1 MIDNAQ
7 FTPRQVTTP
16 NDIQDEKSN
25 IFIRTLFVGTRAIA
39 YEVKCHDKS
48 PNTDGYIELVDEKNH
63 PVGKLTI
70 QAKSYKSKY
79 KGKDKA
85 EIPAYYVAYAD
96 RMRNE
101 VCLFFSVDADSQ
113 RIYWKYISDDY
124 IQEFKKAGN
133 RTSQTY
139 KFAKDEILSK
149 GNLNLTLDKWK
160 RLFEETLASFSQ
172 IKKDSAEIIS
182 ENRVAFHT
190 INATFNNLP
199 NSLIERREIGQL
211 YNWVKKDLA
220 ENVPNIMLLVGNA
233 GTGKSVVIKQLIERL
248 EHDEIKCFAIKADR
262 LHFPQGQPC
271 NEQLEMLTKT
281 FSGLI
286 QEKKAVLI
294 VDQIDALSQYIT
306 KDRNKLVNVVTL
318 IKQFTSDDRLRNVR
332 IIVSSRAFDLEF
344 DPKLSELSNAP
355 QIKLGLLDKANVET
369 VLNRLQKGL
378 YQTMDEKT
386 LTLMQTPQHLNLFC
400 RVFVRNKGKQY
411 TSITELYDELWRQT
425 IDMANVDIDKSAAE
439 EILYTLAQK
448 IFDEETLAP
457 RWNPDTKHVK
467 EAIYLRSQGL
477 IEYVNDGTMFFHQS
491 MYDYVFARYYTQNG
505 GSFIDDLLKEKKHQ
519 GLFMRSTVNLVL
531 DYERAKNIKQYR
543 EDVVTILLSGQIRPH
558 IQLMFLW
565 ALANRVDIL
574 PFEKRCIRELY
585 SCNKILFCSF
595 IRRTGSKEWY
605 NVIKRIILNV
615 VKDLRVGDA
624 VYDDVLAFMWNHVQ
638 SSTEDVYGLVDCI
651 KDKDTRSVVAQRL
664 LYATSDYSLNI
675 VTKWYK
681 VLCDTFEKKVDF
693 LESAMK
699 NNVQFVLDNIAEV
712 FDCIMDSQGIANHI
726 EQSFFE
732 NVCTPL
738 KEKCPEA
745 LYSILRDR
753 ILNAINNHHVHT
765 WREVVGSNSIFPSL
779 MSHHHNTYAIH
790 ELFEELLVEGIKQ
803 EHACIVADVRLLL
816 CKKESSCYEF
826 AFKAMIE
833 KPLLFSDDII
843 AILKD
848 SKLVDELLD
857 FGNVEYYFLE
867 LIRGWLALVDGSTL
881 SKCQDIIYD
890 FKSASDSLSDK
901 DRKYT
906 VLLYPHWGYNQRK
919 LIWAIPENL
928 RDKRVRKKYQELN
941 RRFGNK
947 WDNTKPNHNV
957 AMAHVCGGLM
967 TLERYRTISIK
978 DWLHSFRGIQSYV
991 NGKDRYFDART
1002 HADAFKQCVSE
1013 RPQDFAG
1020 FVFEMFD
1027 DKSIPAIYKLSGLD
1041 GLVTGNYP
1049 TDQVLPFVWK
1059 CIDAFDELSKKSEG
1073 YRFCELLNNIVTID
1087 GQHIDRISTFLN
1099 TVVLSNYESKYKPDV
1114 ENVFGSDSA
1123 VNDMLTTGINNI
1135 QGYAIHTLALIG
1147 KHPRWKTKVYE
1158 FFVKAGHSLNLEH
1171 QLAAMM
1177 YLQQE
1182 CYDNVLYNELMF
1194 SYASRPISDYL
1205 YLNVDRMHWFWCNN
1219 PERILPYFE
1228 MIKDK
1233 KRAKPILAQIMFLG
1247 MQYEKSKNISKVMF
1261 DVLLEQNEEEVIKK
1275 IVPLAYDHLSDETYR
1290 EQSEEF
1296 LRRYAK
1302 DSRKEVRDAY
1312 LMGCHRMSEHDIGL
1326 FVELLQSWLSTS
1338 ISDVGIYDIISYM
1351 EKCCNTYPYEC
1362 YQCIKLIVG
1371 QESMRTYH
1379 NEERVFKMLLSCYRN
1394 FMDEEDMEKAD
1405 EVMDVFD
1412 EMMLKPGTMRMDEI
1426 IKQVDNYV

>member
-1 MIDNAQ
+1 MSNDSY
-7 FTPRQVTTP
+7 FKPRKVTGP
-16 NDIQDEKSN
+16 NDRRDEDSN
-25 IFIRTLFVGTRAIA
+25 LCIRNLLNKTRAIA
-39 YEVKCHDKS
+39 HNVKCHDKEA
-48 PNTDGYIELVDEKNH
+48 NIDGLITLVDEEDY
-63 PVGKLTI
+63 PVGELTI
-70 QAKSYKSKY
+70 QAKSYKTVY
-79 KGKDKA
+79 KGQSKA
-85 EIPAYYVAYAD
+85 PIPAYFVSYANTF
-96 RMRNE
+96 RNK
-101 VCLFFSVDADSQ
+101 VCLFFSVEPETKS
-113 RIYWKYISDDY
+113 IYWKYISDDY
-124 IQEFKKAGN
+124 IRDFQKEGDTECHVYHF
-133 RTSQTY
+133 SE
-139 KFAKDEILSK
+139 DEIITID
-149 GNLNLTLDKWK
+149 NIEDTIARWK
-160 RLFEETLASFSQ
+160 RIFDEKLASFSQ

-211 YNWVKKDLA
+211 YNWVKEDLA

-233 GTGKSVVIKQLIERL
+233 GTGKSVVVKQLIERL

-262 LHFPQGQPC
+262 LHSSQGQPS

-306 KDRNKLVNVVTL
+306 KDRNRLVNVVTL

-332 IIVSSRAFDLEF
+332 IIVSTRAFDLEF

-355 QIKLGLLDKANVET
+355 QIKLGLLDKADVET

-378 YQTMDEKT
+378 HQTMDEKT
-386 LTLMQTPQHLNLFC
+386 LTLLQTPQHLNLFC
-400 RVFVRNKGKQY
+400 KVFARNKGKRY
-411 TSITELYDELWRQT
+411 TSITDLYDELWRQT

-439 EILYTLAQK
+439 EILYTQAKK

-477 IEYVNDGTMFFHQS
+477 IENVNDGTSFFHQS

-505 GSFIDDLLKEKKHQ
+505 GSFIDDLLKEKKYQ

-585 SCNKILFCSF
+585 SCNKMLFCSF
-595 IRRTGSKEWY
+595 VRRTGSKEWY
-605 NVIKRIILNV
+605 NVIKRIILND
-615 VKDLRVGDA
+615 VKDLKVGGA

-664 LYATSDYSLNI
+664 LYATSDYSLDI

-753 ILNAINNHHVHT
+753 ILNAINNHRVHT
-765 WREVVGSNSIFPSL
+765 WREVVDSNSIFPSL
-779 MSHHHNTYAIH
+779 MSHRNNVYALH
-790 ELFEELLVEGIKQ
+790 ELFEELLVDRIKQ
-803 EHACIVADVRLLL
+803 EHASAVADVRMLLSQ
-816 CKKESSCYEF
+816 KEASCFEF
-826 AFKAMIE
+826 AFKAMKE
-833 KPLLFSDDII
+833 NPLLFSNEIN
-843 AILKD
+843 AILED
-848 SKLVDELLD
+848 NRLVDELLD

-867 LIRGWLALVDGSTL
+867 LIREWLTLVDETTL
-881 SKCQDIIYD
+881 STCQNIIYD
-890 FKSASDSLSDK
+890 FKSASDLLSDK

-906 VLLYPHWGYNQRK
+906 RLLYPHLGYNQRK

-928 RDKRVRKKYQELN
+928 REKRVKKKYQELN

-947 WDNTKPNHNV
+947 WNNIKSDHNV
-957 AMAHVCGGLM
+957 TMAHVCGGLM

-978 DWLHSFRGIQSYV
+978 DWIHSFRGIQSYV
-991 NGKDRYFDART
+991 NGKDRYFDARA

-1041 GLVTGNYP
+1041 GLITGNYP
-1049 TDQVLPFVWK
+1049 IDQTLPFVWK
-1059 CIDAFDELSKKSEG
+1059 CTDAFDELSEKGEG

-1087 GQHIDRISTFLN
+1087 GPHVDRISTFLN
-1099 TVVLSNYESKYKPDV
+1099 TVVLSDYESKYQPDV
-1114 ENVFGSDSA
+1114 ENVFGNDSA
-1123 VNDMLTTGINNI
+1123 VNDMLTVGINTI

-1147 KHPRWKTKVYE
+1147 RHPQRKSKVYA
-1158 FFVKAGHSLNLEH
+1158 FFAKVGHSLSLEH
-1171 QLAAMM
+1171 QLAAMF

-1182 CYDNVLYNELMF
+1182 CYDNELYNNLMF
-1194 SYASRPISDYL
+1194 RFSTRPISDYL

-1219 PERILPYFE
+1219 PELILPYFE
-1228 MIKDK
+1228 MIVDK
-1233 KRAKPILAQIMFLG
+1233 KRAKPILVQIMFFG
-1247 MQYEKSKNISKVMF
+1247 MQYEKTKSISKVMF
-1261 DVLLEQNEEEVIKK
+1261 EALLEQNEEEVIKK
-1275 IVPLAYDHLSDETYR
+1275 VVPMAYEHLSDETYR

-1302 DSRKEVRDAY
+1302 DNRKDVRDAY
-1312 LMGCHRMSEHDIGL
+1312 LMGCHRMSEYDIGL
-1326 FVELLQSWLSTS
+1326 FVELLYAWLSTS
-1338 ISDVGIYDIISYM
+1338 ILDMGIYDIIRYL

-1371 QESMRTYH
+1371 QESLKTYH
-1379 NEERVFKMLLSCYRN
+1379 NEERVFKMLLTCYRN
-1394 FMDEEDMEKAD
+1394 FMDEEDEEKAD

-1412 EMMLKPGTMRMDEI
+1412 EMMLKPGTMRLDEI

>member
-1 MIDNAQ
+1 MSNDSY
-7 FTPRQVTTP
+7 FKPRKVTDP
-16 NDIQDEKSN
+16 NDRRDEDSN
-25 IFIRTLFVGTRAIA
+25 LCIRNLLNKTRAIA
-39 YEVKCHDKS
+39 HNVKCHDKEA
-48 PNTDGYIELVDEKNH
+48 NTDGVIILVDKEDY
-63 PVGKLTI
+63 PVGELII
-70 QAKSYKSKY
+70 QAKSYKTVY
-79 KGKDKA
+79 KGQSKA
-85 EIPAYYVAYAD
+85 PIPAYFVSYANTF
-96 RMRNE
+96 RNK
-101 VCLFFSVDADSQ
+101 VCLFFSVEPETKT
-113 RIYWKYISDDY
+113 IYWKYISDDY
-124 IQEFKKAGN
+124 IRDFQKEGDTECHVYHF
-133 RTSQTY
+133 SE
-139 KFAKDEILSK
+139 DEIITID
-149 GNLNLTLDKWK
+149 NIEDTIARWK
-160 RLFEETLASFSQ
+160 RIFDEKLASFSQ

-182 ENRVAFHT
+182 ENRAAFQT
-190 INATFNNLP
+190 ISADFNNLP
-199 NSLIERREIGQL
+199 NSFIERREIGQL
-211 YNWVKKDLA
+211 YNWVKEDLA

-233 GTGKSVVIKQLIERL
+233 GTGKSVVVKQLIESL

-262 LHFPQGQPC
+262 LHSSQGQPS

-378 YQTMDEKT
+378 YQSMDEKT

-400 RVFVRNKGKQY
+400 RVFARNKGKQY

-477 IEYVNDGTMFFHQS
+477 IEYVNDGTSFFHQS
-491 MYDYVFARYYTQNG
+491 MYDYVFARYYTQNR

-519 GLFMRSTVNLVL
+519 GLFVRSTVNLVL

-543 EDVVTILLSGQIRPH
+543 EDVETILFSGQIRPH

-585 SCNKILFCSF
+585 SCNKMLFCSF

-605 NVIKRIILNV
+605 NVIKRIILND
-615 VKDLRVGDA
+615 VKDLKVGGA

-638 SSTEDVYGLVDCI
+638 SSTEDVYGLIDCI

-664 LYATSDYSLNI
+664 LYATSDYSLDI

-753 ILNAINNHHVHT
+753 ILNAINNHRVHT
-765 WREVVGSNSIFPSL
+765 WREVVDSNSIFPSL
-779 MSHHHNTYAIH
+779 MSHHHNTYTIH

-803 EHACIVADVRLLL
+803 EQACIVADVRLLL
-816 CKKESSCYEF
+816 CQKESSCYEF

-833 KPLLFSDDII
+833 IPLLFSDDII

-857 FGNVEYYFLE
+857 FGNEEYYFLE

-906 VLLYPHWGYNQRK
+906 ELLYPHWGYNQRK

-978 DWLHSFRGIQSYV
+978 DWLHSFRGIQNYV

-1013 RPQDFAG
+1013 RPKDFAG

-1027 DKSIPAIYKLSGLD
+1027 DNSIHAIYKLSGLD
-1041 GLVTGNYP
+1041 GLITSNYP
-1049 TDQVLPFVWK
+1049 IDQVLPFVWK
-1059 CIDAFDELSKKSEG
+1059 FIDSFDELSKISEG
-1073 YRFCELLNNIVTID
+1073 YRFCELLNNIVNVD
-1087 GQHIDRISTFLN
+1087 GQHIDRIRTFLN
-1099 TVVLSNYESKYKPDV
+1099 TVVLLDYETKYQPGVEDV
-1114 ENVFGSDSA
+1114 FCNEFA
-1123 VNDMLTTGINNI
+1123 INDMLTTGINNI
-1135 QGYAIHTLALIG
+1135 QGYAIHTLSLIG
-1147 KHPRWKTKVYE
+1147 KHTQWKTKVYD
-1158 FFVKAGHSLNLEH
+1158 FFLRTGEMLSIEH
-1171 QLAAMM
+1171 QLAALY
-1177 YLQQE
+1177 YLQKE
-1182 CYDNVLYNELMF
+1182 CYDNDLYNKLMF
-1194 SYASRPISDYL
+1194 KYASHPISDYL
-1205 YLNVDRMHWFWCNN
+1205 FLNADRMHWFWCNN
-1219 PERILPYFE
+1219 PELILPYFE
-1228 MIKDK
+1228 MIVDK
-1233 KRAKPILAQIMFLG
+1233 RRAKPFLAQIMFFG
-1247 MQYEKSKNISKVMF
+1247 MQYEKSKSISKVMF

-1275 IVPLAYDHLSDETYR
+1275 VVPLAFDHLSDETYR

-1312 LMGCHRMSEHDIGL
+1312 LMECHRMSEHDIGL

-1371 QESMRTYH
+1371 QDSMRTYH

-1394 FMDEEDMEKAD
+1394 FMDEEYMERAD
-1405 EVMDVFD
+1405 EVMDIFD
-1412 EMMLKPGTMRMDEI
+1412 AMMLKPSTMRMNEI
-1426 IKQVDNYV
+1426 IKTVDNYV